1 MNQSWNWIQKEILND
16 MQSMEFQMMY
26 VLQITTQNFLNQF
39 NFNNNNKKA
48 ENTHV
53 SIINSIRVLTFFF
66 TNSKWSGP
74 THLTTTPNDP

>member
-1 MNQSWNWIQKEILND
+1 

-53 SIINSIRVLTFFF
+53 SFINSIRVLTFFF
-66 TNSKWSGP
+66 TNTKWLGP